1 MSQLDLAGPVPIL
14 ALWNDPQLLIKFDQ
28 PIFDWPLEP
37 GNWDAR
43 IGNQRHLAT
52 EALVLGD
59 QVICL
64 MYPDES
70 DPGPN
75 VVSYLAFIP
84 DVQSLARVPAARFDE
99 FPIA

>member
-1 MSQLDLAGPVPIL
+1 MSRRDLAGPVPIL

-52 EALVLGD
+52 EAIVLGD

-75 VVSYLAFIP
+75 VVSYLAFIH